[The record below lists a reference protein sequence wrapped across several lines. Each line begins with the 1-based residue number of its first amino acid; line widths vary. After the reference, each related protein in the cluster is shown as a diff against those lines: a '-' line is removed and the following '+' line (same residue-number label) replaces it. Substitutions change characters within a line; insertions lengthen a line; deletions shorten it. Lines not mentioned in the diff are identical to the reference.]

1 KKLVLKMSFPS
12 TTRVT
17 ERTFVDRCKELAQG
31 QHAWVSNHLPNI
43 IWSFD
48 IPFRDGSPQ
57 DGFEKK
63 FGDDYEMR
71 VMRGIILEE
80 LRPLLS
86 LKTAKECAQV
96 FYDIVQC

>member
-1 KKLVLKMSFPS
+1 EKLVLKMSFPG

-31 QHAWVSNHLPNI
+31 EHTWVLSHLPNI

-57 DGFEKK
+57 DNFKKK

-80 LRPLLS
+80 SQPAL
-86 LKTAKECAQV
+86 ECQDGKGMCSS
-96 FYDIVQC
+96 FL